1 FAIYHLIGW
10 GPSKT
15 LKIALKVASK
25 FSDVLPVALFSP
37 VYLQWLNHNLTFNRR
52 TDRFV
57 KLD

>member
-1 FAIYHLIGW
+1 M
-10 GPSKT
+10 
-15 LKIALKVASK
+15 KIALKVASK